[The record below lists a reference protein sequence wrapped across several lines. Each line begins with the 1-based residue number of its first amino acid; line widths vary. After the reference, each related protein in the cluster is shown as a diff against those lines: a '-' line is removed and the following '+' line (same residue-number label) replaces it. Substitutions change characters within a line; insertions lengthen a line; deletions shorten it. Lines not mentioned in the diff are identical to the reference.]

1 MLKDGQLYIAHC
13 DNGNINLI
21 GNMANRHGLI
31 AGATG
36 TGKTVTLQ
44 VLAETFSQAGVPC
57 FMADMKGDLSGISQA
72 GRLSGF
78 IEKRMPEF
86 GIENPQ
92 FAGCPT
98 RFFDV
103 FGEQGFPM
111 RATVSAMGPQ
121 LLARLM
127 ELTEVQAGV
136 LNAVFRIADD
146 NNLLL
151 IDLKDLKLMLDFVGK
166 NAAKFTTE
174 YGNIA
179 PASIGAIQ
187 RAILQIESEGGD
199 QFFGEQGFPMRATVS
214 AMGPQLLA
222 RLMELTEVQ
231 AGVLNAVFR
240 IADDNN
246 LLLIDLK
253 DLKLMLDFVGKNAAK
268 FTTEYGNIAPAS
280 IGAIQR
286 SVLQIESEGGD
297 KFFGEPAFDVEDLF
311 AVENG
316 RGVMNVLAADKL
328 MLNPKLYSTYLLWLM
343 TELYAKLPE
352 VGDLDLPKFV
362 FFFDEAHMLFDGT
375 SKALVDK
382 IEQVIRLIRSK
393 GVGIYFITQVPSD
406 VPVNV
411 LAQLSNR
418 VQHALRAYT
427 PQDQKAVRA
436 AAQTFRANPA
446 FKTEDAILD
455 LGTGEAL
462 VSFLDEKGAPSVV
475 ERAKILFPL
484 SQIGAITPGQRM
496 DIQAAAPA
504 KLKEYEKFFDRES
517 AYEVLTEV
525 NQKVEEEKEKERK
538 ALEKEKEA
546 KAKEKEKKAS
556 GKAKKGGI
564 GRTILGTMIAA
575 AATSFAR
582 SAGTSIAKSLGGSKK
597 STTTKKSTSTSKS
610 SSGSILGDVVKKA
623 TKTAANTATRKVTT
637 EILKSILK

>member
-57 FMADMKGDLSGISQA
+57 FMADMKGDLSGISQP

-103 FGEQGFPM
+103 
-111 RATVSAMGPQ
+111 
-121 LLARLM
+121 
-127 ELTEVQAGV
+127 
-136 LNAVFRIADD
+136 
-146 NNLLL
+146 
-151 IDLKDLKLMLDFVGK
+151 
-166 NAAKFTTE
+166 
-174 YGNIA
+174 
-179 PASIGAIQ
+179 
-187 RAILQIESEGGD
+187 
-199 QFFGEQGFPMRATVS
+199 FGEQGFPMRATVS

-496 DIQAAAPA
+496 DVQAAAPA

-546 KAKEKEKKAS
+546 KAKEKEEKAS

-597 STTTKKSTSTSKS
+597 STTKKSSGSTTKKSTSTSKS